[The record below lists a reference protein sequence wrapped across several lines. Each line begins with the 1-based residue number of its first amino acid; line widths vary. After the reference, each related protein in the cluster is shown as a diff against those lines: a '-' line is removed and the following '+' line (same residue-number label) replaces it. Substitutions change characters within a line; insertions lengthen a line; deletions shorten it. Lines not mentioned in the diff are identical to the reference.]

1 MGWGEAD
8 RIVTPAY
15 GKEYA
20 AAIPGAVFR
29 VIPRSGHLPQLETPQ
44 ALLPV
49 LTEFGGGPRRAARDA
64 RSLSWRARWRAPCSV
79 SRPPATGATL
89 TPRKVPPPPP
99 PARPRGPGLAD
110 P

>member
-49 LTEFGGGPRRAARDA
+49 LTEFGGWPRRAAPDA
-64 RSLSWRARWRAPCSV
+64 PSLSWRARWPAPRSV
-79 SRPPATGATL
+79 SGPPPTGPTL
-89 TPRKVPPPPP
+89 TPPKTPPPPLPRHP
-99 PARPRGPGLAD
+99 PAP
-110 P
+110 